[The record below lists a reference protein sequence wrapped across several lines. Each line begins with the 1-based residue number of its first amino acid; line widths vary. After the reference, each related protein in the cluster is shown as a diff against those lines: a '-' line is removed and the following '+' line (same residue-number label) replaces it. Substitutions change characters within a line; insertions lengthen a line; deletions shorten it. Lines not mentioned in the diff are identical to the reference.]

1 MFINYNAQ
9 HGIMALTINTFR
21 DPGADAGSL
30 EDLLKALAAED
41 GRVCCDYDGA
51 RLALEDGAY
60 LASINA
66 DQEVVENLRDS

>member
-1 MFINYNAQ
+1 
-9 HGIMALTINTFR
+9 
-21 DPGADAGSL
+21 
-30 EDLLKALAAED
+30 LLKALAAED

-66 DQEVVENLRDS
+66 DQEVVENLHAVLVAFERTESLR